1 MKLDWRFDKMVGW
14 FTIIWII
21 IFAILGLFFPAITLW
36 MIFLPLI
43 IQFGIILLTGGVLI
57 VFFYLLIL
65 FAIIGEIWK

>member
-1 MKLDWRFDKMVGW
+1 MVGW

-21 IFAILGLFFPAITLW
+21 IFAILGLFFPTITLW

-43 IQFGIILLTGGVLI
+43 IQFGIVLLTGGILI